1 MRSDSRSDSARTRF
15 NINPCTKWT
24 GTKCVRTHVRT
35 PFGLVRTRFNINPC
49 IKRTSTN
56 AWLLFV

>member
-15 NINPCTKWT
+15 TINPCTKWT
-24 GTKCVRTHVRT
+24 STKCVRT